1 MGLDQY
7 VYKTKQQFSSD
18 VDFNDEINHDE
29 IEEIVHWHKHP
40 YLQGFMTKLYYL
52 KDGQELPYNLA
63 PLVLTIE
70 DLSELKELVINKS
83 LPVSSGMCWGDDSS
97 EHYYKKDLQFIET
110 AIQLINEGYTV
121 YYDCWW

>member
-7 VYKTKQQFSSD
+7 AYRTKQQFSSD

-29 IEEIVHWHKHP
+29 IEEIMYWRKHP
-40 YLQGFMTKLYYL
+40 YLQGFMTELYY
-52 KDGQELPYNLA
+52 KKGGRVIPYDLA
-63 PLVLTIE
+63 PLKLTVD
-70 DLSELKELVINKS
+70 DLLELKKLVIDKS
-83 LPVSSGMCWGDDSS
+83 LPVSSGFFWGDNNSD
-97 EHYYKKDLQFIET
+97 YYYDDDLRFIEN